1 MRLHSIPI
9 FSIKKHP
16 VKKFGSQGQQ
26 KSFVIALRLAQ
37 YDWMKQH
44 KGLKPVLLLDD
55 IFDKLD
61 NERVQRLIDLV
72 TADYFGQV
80 IVTDSDPGRMKQLF
94 DSIHT
99 DKRLFQ
105 VNDQQLSLI
114 LS

>member
-1 MRLHSIPI
+1 M
-9 FSIKKHP
+9 
-16 VKKFGSQGQQ
+16 
-26 KSFVIALRLAQ
+26 RLAQ

-80 IVTDSDPGRMKQLF
+80 IVTDSDPARMKQLF

-99 DKRLFQ
+99 EKRLFQ
-105 VNDQQLSLI
+105 VNEQQLSLI

>member
-1 MRLHSIPI
+1 M
-9 FSIKKHP
+9 
-16 VKKFGSQGQQ
+16 
-26 KSFVIALRLAQ
+26 IALRLAQ

-80 IVTDSDPGRMKQLF
+80 IVTDSDPERMKQLF
-94 DSIHT
+94 DSLHT
-99 DKRLFQ
+99 EKKLFQ
-105 VNDQQLSLI
+105 VKEQQLSLI

>member
-1 MRLHSIPI
+1 M
-9 FSIKKHP
+9 
-16 VKKFGSQGQQ
+16 KKFGSQGQQ

-80 IVTDSDPGRMKQLF
+80 IVTDSDPVRMKLLF
-94 DSIHT
+94 ESLQNE
-99 DKRLFQ
+99 KKLFQ

>member
-1 MRLHSIPI
+1 
-9 FSIKKHP
+9 
-16 VKKFGSQGQQ
+16 
-26 KSFVIALRLAQ
+26 
-37 YDWMKQH
+37 
-44 KGLKPVLLLDD
+44 VLLLDD

-80 IVTDSDPGRMKQLF
+80 IVTDSDPVRMKLLF
-94 DSIHT
+94 ESLQT
-99 DKRLFQ
+99 EKKLFQ